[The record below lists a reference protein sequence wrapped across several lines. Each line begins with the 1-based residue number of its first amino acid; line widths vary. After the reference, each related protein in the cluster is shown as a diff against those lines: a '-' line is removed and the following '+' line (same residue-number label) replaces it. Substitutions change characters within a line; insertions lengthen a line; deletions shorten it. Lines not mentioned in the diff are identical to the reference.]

1 MNNLSNIKFWEEK
14 YMLLYSHQHSHSL
27 SELPKILLNL
37 KVEIAME
44 NAPNKGKL
52 YHFNSALLK
61 VWQNV
66 FEKSV
71 RKVNHYDT

>member
-1 MNNLSNIKFWEEK
+1 
-14 YMLLYSHQHSHSL
+14 MLLYSHQHSHSL

-37 KVEIAME
+37 KVKIAME

-61 VWQNV
+61 V
-66 FEKSV
+66 
-71 RKVNHYDT
+71 